1 MITSLPSDAR
11 EFLQYVIA
19 AVDANPDLRGPLL
32 RALLTDEFLEVPV
45 RLSRVEDRLAGAED
59 RLTGVEVRLAGVED
73 RLTGVEVRLGRVED
87 DVGWLRGKAYETDLS
102 RTATSLLNREFGF
115 RRARVV
121 LGNVIAMPRY
131 AEDFH
136 EKVAAAV
143 DDGLITD
150 EQFQRIF
157 ATDVIVH
164 CRRSPEAEP
173 TWVAMEV
180 TARVDA
186 DDIHRAR
193 HSAEALQTVFG
204 EEALPVVVGE
214 RIDPPYAT
222 LARESGVTCINPTE

>member
-1 MITSLPSDAR
+1 MNTSLPSDPH

-32 RALLTDEFLEVPV
+32 RALLTEEFLEIPV
-45 RLSRVEDRLAGAED
+45 RLS
-59 RLTGVEVRLAGVED
+59 
-73 RLTGVEVRLGRVED
+73 RVED
-87 DVGWLRGKAYETDLS
+87 DVGWLRGKAYETDVS

-136 EKVAAAV
+136 EKVAAAA

-164 CRRSPEAEP
+164 CRRSLEAEP

-193 HSAEALQTVFG
+193 RSAVALRTVFG
-204 EEALPVVVGE
+204 EEALSVVVGE

>member
-1 MITSLPSDAR
+1 MITSLPSDPR

-19 AVDANPDLRGPLL
+19 AVDANPDLREPLL
-32 RALLTDEFLEVPV
+32 RVLLTDEFLEMP
-45 RLSRVEDRLAGAED
+45 
-59 RLTGVEVRLAGVED
+59 
-73 RLTGVEVRLGRVED
+73 VRLGRVEDGVKALEYSVKTLED
-87 DVGWLRGKAYETDLS
+87 DVGWLRGKAYETDVS

-115 RRARVV
+115 RRTRVV

-136 EKVAAAV
+136 ETVAAAA

-164 CRRSPEAEP
+164 CRRSREAEP
-173 TWVAMEV
+173 VWVAMEV

-186 DDIHRAR
+186 DDIHRAQR
-193 HSAEALQTVFG
+193 SAVALQTVFG

-222 LARESGVTCINPTE
+222 LARESGVTCINLTE

>member
-1 MITSLPSDAR
+1 MIASLPSDPR
-11 EFLQYVIA
+11 ELLQYVIA
-19 AVDANPDLRGPLL
+19 AVDANPDLREPLL
-32 RALLTDEFLEVPV
+32 RALLTDEFLEMPV
-45 RLSRVEDRLAGAED
+45 RLSRVEDSVKSLEGSVKA
-59 RLTGVEVRLAGVED
+59 L
-73 RLTGVEVRLGRVED
+73 ED
-87 DVGWLRGKAYETDLS
+87 DVGWLRGKAYETDVS

-121 LGNVIAMPRY
+121 LGNVIAMPRS

-136 EKVAAAV
+136 ETVAAAA
-143 DDGLITD
+143 DDGVITD

-164 CRRSPEAEP
+164 CRRSPEAKP

-193 HSAEALQTVFG
+193 RSAEALRNVFG

-222 LARESGVTCINPTE
+222 LARESGVTCINMAA

>member
-1 MITSLPSDAR
+1 MIASLPFDAR

-19 AVDANPDLRGPLL
+19 AVDANPDLREPLL

-45 RLSRVEDRLAGAED
+45 RLSRVEDDVKALK
-59 RLTGVEVRLAGVED
+59 
-73 RLTGVEVRLGRVED
+73 D
-87 DVGWLRGKAYETDLS
+87 DVGWLRGKAYETDVS

-136 EKVAAAV
+136 ETVAAAA
-143 DDGLITD
+143 DDGIITD

-164 CRRSPEAEP
+164 CRRSLEAEP

-193 HSAEALQTVFG
+193 RSAAALQTVFG

-214 RIDPPYAT
+214 RIDPQYAT
-222 LARESGVTCINPTE
+222 LAQESGVTCINPTE